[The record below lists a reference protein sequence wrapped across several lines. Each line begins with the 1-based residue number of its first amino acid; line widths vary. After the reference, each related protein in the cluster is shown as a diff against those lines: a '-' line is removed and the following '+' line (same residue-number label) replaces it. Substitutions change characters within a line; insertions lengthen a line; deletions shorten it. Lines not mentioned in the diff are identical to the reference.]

1 MMRDYYAVLGVA
13 TAASATQIRRAYQRL
28 ARQYSPDVNL
38 WQQEAL
44 GVFEEIAEAYRVLG
58 DPMARAVYDREPSA
72 PSAKPSRDGAGAA
85 RPSGRRGDDLH
96 MPVELAFQQAVSG
109 VTADLHA
116 DRLSPCAE
124 CGAGGAAPGSARV
137 TCSYCGGLGTVWS
150 EQGAARPVGCPAC
163 EGSGARA
170 LDPCPACRGRGVR
183 TARAVVTVT
192 LPPGMDTGAQIRVEG
207 EGHCGPYGGP
217 RGDLIV
223 VARVHEDPEF
233 TRKGDNLYREV
244 SLGIVEAVLGTRFAV
259 RGVDGLVDLVVPP
272 GTQSGQV
279 FRLRSRGMPRLSGG
293 GRGDLYVTAR
303 VEIPRGL
310 DARTQELFRE
320 IGRLLPAAPRATTDS
335 RGTTD
340 PRGTTDRIGRP

>member
-1 MMRDYYAVLGVA
+1 MTRDYYAVLGVA
-13 TAASATQIRRAYQRL
+13 TAASTAQIRRAYQRL

-38 WQQEAL
+38 WQQEVL

-58 DPMARAVYDREPSA
+58 DPMARAVYDREPTA
-72 PSAKPSRDGAGAA
+72 PSAKPSREGVGAP

-96 MPVELAFQQAVSG
+96 LPVELAFQQALSG
-109 VTADLHA
+109 VTADLLA

-124 CGAGGAAPGSARV
+124 CGASGAAPGSVRV

-150 EQGAARPVGCPAC
+150 AQGAPRPEACPVC
-163 EGSGARA
+163 KGSGARA
-170 LDPCPACRGRGVR
+170 LDPCPGCRGRGVR
-183 TARAVVTVT
+183 TARAVVGVT
-192 LPPGMDTGAQIRVEG
+192 LPPGVDTGAQIRVEG
-207 EGHCGPYGGP
+207 EGHCGPYAGP

-233 TRKGDNLYREV
+233 IRKGDNLYREV
-244 SLGIVEAVLGTRFAV
+244 WLGIVEAVLGTRFPV

-279 FRLRSRGMPRLSGG
+279 LRLRGRGMPRLSGG

-320 IGRLLPAAPRATTDS
+320 IGRLLPPAP

-340 PRGTTDRIGRP
+340 PRGTSDPRGTTDRTGRP

>member
-1 MMRDYYAVLGVA
+1 MTRDYYAVLGVA
-13 TAASATQIRRAYQRL
+13 TAASAAQIRRAYQRL

-58 DPMARAVYDREPSA
+58 DPMARAVYDREPAA
-72 PSAKPSRDGAGAA
+72 PSAKPSREGVGAP

-109 VTADLHA
+109 VTTDLLA

-124 CGAGGAAPGSARV
+124 CGASGAAPGSARV

-150 EQGAARPVGCPAC
+150 EQGAPRPEGCPAC
-163 EGSGARA
+163 GGSGARA
-170 LDPCPACRGRGVR
+170 LDPCPACRGRGVT
-183 TARAVVTVT
+183 TARAVVAVT
-192 LPPGMDTGAQIRVEG
+192 LPPGVDTGVQIRVEG

-223 VARVHEDPEF
+223 VARVHENPDF
-233 TRKGDNLYREV
+233 IRKGDNLYREV
-244 SLGIVEAVLGTRFAV
+244 SLGIVEAVLGTRFSV
-259 RGVDGLVDLVVPP
+259 RGVDGPVDLVVPP

-279 FRLRSRGMPRLSGG
+279 FRLRGRGMPRLSGG
-293 GRGDLYVTAR
+293 GRGDLYVTVR

-320 IGRLLPAAPRATTDS
+320 IGRLLPAAPR
-335 RGTTD
+335 GTTD
-340 PRGTTDRIGRP
+340 PRLMTERTGRP